1 MIHNPPFKGSVTYG
15 GGGGGV
21 GACDVSQQ
29 KIMENFGSLLKMF
42 NILKSSIQSI
52 QNQAFS

>member
-15 GGGGGV
+15 GGEV

>member
-1 MIHNPPFKGSVTYG
+1 MG